1 MFIPISLW
9 GCTSK
14 RFYWGLINVK
24 TYMRISKCQKRVQDN
39 FDNDKYVCEC
49 ENPYGRVKTHF

>member
-1 MFIPISLW
+1 MLMYVEKDILGSHK
-9 GCTSK
+9 CQK
-14 RFYWGLINVK
+14 Q
-24 TYMRISKCQKRVQDN
+24 CQKRVQDN